1 MFSPSQW
8 LIDVIPHA
16 LTHASLLLIAGL
28 IILGLGGKY
37 IVPAT
42 TQLGR
47 ALSIAPVVIAVIV
60 VAGGTSAPELIVS
73 MQAALA
79 GSPAI
84 ALGNVIGSNMANI
97 LLVMGL
103 GALLASI
110 DLDQRSAINSSLI
123 MLGFTIITIASLL
136 LFDAIPFAIAV
147 LLLASSC
154 AYIIYLLY
162 DGEIAPDDAPDKAP
176 NAPAAIEG
184 TGLAKAVMMVAASIA
199 GLLLGADFIVSGG
212 MILANQAGFSEAAIG
227 LSVIAVGTSL
237 PEIVAVIASLLQK
250 RSDVAIGNILG
261 SNIFNL
267 GIILGLTGLIAP
279 LPKGP
284 DITLITLLSFGLAT
298 IILTGLMLSK
308 ITLKRP
314 IAFVFVGF
322 YFSFL
327 AIQF

>member
-1 MFSPSQW
+1 M
-8 LIDVIPHA
+8 
-16 LTHASLLLIAGL
+16 
-28 IILGLGGKY
+28 
-37 IVPAT
+37 PAT

-103 GALLASI
+103 GALFATI
-110 DLDQRSAINSSLI
+110 DLDQRSAIHSSFI

-136 LFDAIPFAIAV
+136 LFDAIPFAVAV

-154 AYIIYLLY
+154 AYITYLLY
-162 DGEIAPDDAPDKAP
+162 DGEIAPDDASD
-176 NAPAAIEG
+176 APAAIKG
-184 TGLAKAVMMVAASIA
+184 TGLAKAAMMVAASIA
-199 GLLLGADFIVSGG
+199 GLLLGADFIVLGG

-237 PEIVAVIASLLQK
+237 PEIVAVIASLLQR

-322 YFSFL
+322 YFAFL

>member
-1 MFSPSQW
+1 MFSPAQW

-16 LTHASLLLIAGL
+16 LTHASVLLITGL
-28 IILGLGGKY
+28 IILGFSGKY

-73 MQAALA
+73 VQAALA

-110 DLDQRSAINSSLI
+110 DLDQRSAITSSLI

-147 LLLASSC
+147 LLLASAC
-154 AYIIYLLY
+154 AYIVYLLY
-162 DGEIAPDDAPDKAP
+162 DGEIAPDDAKEAS
-176 NAPAAIEG
+176 AAIEG
-184 TGLAKAVMMVAASIA
+184 TGLAKAAMMVAASIA

-212 MILANQAGFSEAAIG
+212 MILARQAGFSEAAIG

-279 LPKGP
+279 LPKGS
-284 DITLITLLSFGLAT
+284 DITIITLLSFGLAT

-322 YFSFL
+322 YFAFL